1 MWKRE
6 KLTTL
11 HIKIQILQNIANGL
25 ENTENA
31 TGALMGSCVISG
43 GHTLLPQL
51 TRQGSDGSAL
61 VRLQQTHDAHL
72 WANLS
77 TL

>member
-31 TGALMGSCVISG
+31 TVALMGSCVISG
-43 GHTLLPQL
+43 GHTLRPRL
-51 TRQGSDGSAL
+51 TGQGSDGSAL
-61 VRLQQTHDAHL
+61 VRLQQAHDAHL
-72 WANLS
+72 WAKLS
-77 TL
+77 AL